1 MSMQYCSIVPKEV
14 AIKYGKDFRSHPCG
28 TGPFQFVAWE
38 EGQALIMKRNPSYFE
53 RDSLGLPLPYLNG
66 IKISFLENKAT
77 EFLEFQQQ
85 RLDFINDID
94 ASFKDEVITK
104 SGDLRKEWAG
114 KIVLV
119 KHPYLTTEYLG
130 FLTDTSLAVV
140 KNSALKNVKIR
151 QAINYGFNRRKMML
165 YIRNS
170 IGTPAESGF
179 IPAGS
184 PIFSRKLDWRL
195 SGCRKFSKCFLW

>member
-1 MSMQYCSIVPKEV
+1 MVYSFERILDKNTASSGAWIFNGRVDTLQPFMALDDTTFQLKLLTPFHPILGVMSMQYCSIVPREV
-14 AIKYGKDFRSHPCG
+14 ANKYGKDFRRHPCG
-28 TGPFQFVAWE
+28 TGPFEFVAWE
-38 EGQALIMKRNPSYFE
+38 EGQALIMKKNPFYFE
-53 RDSLGLPLPYLNG
+53 SDSLGVPLPYLDG

-114 KIVLV
+114 KIVLI

-130 FLTDTSLAVV
+130 FLNVILPCLL
-140 KNSALKNVKIR
+140 LKI
-151 QAINYGFNRRKMML
+151 L
-165 YIRNS
+165 
-170 IGTPAESGF
+170 
-179 IPAGS
+179 
-184 PIFSRKLDWRL
+184 L
-195 SGCRKFSKCFLW
+195 